1 MLAYDVFTDEAFHAI
16 EVTEAVGNIVY
27 IPQTLNRLNL
37 FEVEPMRTTDVAIT
51 KKNDSLVLVPTT
63 ERGAQETLLE
73 RDTRSVRKLS
83 TVRLAQT
90 DRINAASLQNI
101 VAENMPFDAALQNA
115 LDEVDSRQRKMMRK
129 LEFTREYHRLAAIQG
144 YLLDADGSVLFNYF
158 EEFGFTAPAAIL
170 FDFKNATDG
179 SLRTFV
185 SQNVAR
191 PMSRQLNSRLTPT
204 TRIGALCGDN
214 FFDKLTQAPEIRQ
227 TYLNYAAASELRESN
242 IWGTFPFAG
251 VEWMNFR
258 GTDDGSTIAIGTN
271 DCKFFPIGATDV
283 FKEYRAPGEDF
294 EFVNELGR
302 EFYSMVS
309 PDPRPN
315 RMAYV
320 DAWLYAY
327 NLLAC
332 IAPDVLMK
340 GTLAAGNY

>member
-27 IPQTLNRLNL
+27 IPQTLAALNL
-37 FEVEPMRTTDVAIT
+37 FEVEPIRTTDVAIS
-51 KKNDSLVLVPTT
+51 KKNESLVLVPTS

-73 RDTRSVRKLS
+73 RDSRSIRKIS

-101 VAENMPFDAALQNA
+101 VAENMPFEAALQNA
-115 LDEVDSRQRKMMRK
+115 LSEVDDRQRKMMRK
-129 LEFTREYHRLAAIQG
+129 LEYTREYHRLAAMQG
-144 YLLDADGSVLFNYF
+144 FLLDADGSVIFNYF
-158 EEFGFTAPAAIL
+158 EEFGFTQPAAIL
-170 FDFKNATDG
+170 FDFANTSEGA
-179 SLRTFV
+179 LRAFV
-185 SQNVAR
+185 ANNIAR
-191 PMSRQLNSRLTPT
+191 PMSRQLNSRMTPS

-214 FFDKLTQAPEIRQ
+214 FFDKLTMSKEIRQ
-227 TYLNYAAASELRESN
+227 TYLNYAAAAELRQSN
-242 IWGTFPFAG
+242 VWGQFPFAG

-258 GTDDGSTIAIGTN
+258 GTDDNSTIAIGPN
-271 DCKFFPIGATDV
+271 DCKFFPIGAVDV

-294 EFVNELGR
+294 PFVNELGR

-315 RMAYV
+315 RMAFV
-320 DAWLYAY
+320 DTWLYAY

-332 IAPDVLMK
+332 IAPDVLMR
-340 GTLAAGNY
+340 GTLAPGN